1 LKVSIFIF
9 ILAMLAVG
17 SGVAQERVASSS
29 QASTVAKVV
38 TITDQP
44 EVLIGEPSSELEG
57 RVNSIGSREQP
68 ALRPDHAETS
78 GRVAESFNFDYGD
91 DRIERDIDKR
101 NIDRLGLFDRPDD
114 GGSGRYNLSLDLENE
129 DRDWSF
135 EVSVTVEF

>member
-29 QASTVAKVV
+29 QAFTVAKVV

-91 DRIERDIDKR
+91 DRIERDIDER
-101 NIDRLGLFDRPDD
+101 IIDRLGLFDRPDD

-129 DRDWSF
+129 DSDWSF